1 MALSNS
7 EDVRATA
14 NWADRLSDIL
24 AKVLNVTIA
33 AMLFVMCAVTV
44 WQVFARYVLNDASS
58 WSEEVARIMMTYMA
72 LLGSAVVI
80 KTGGHVTV
88 TVLIDRVGPGML
100 TWLLALRDLA
110 MLTTLCVMGWSSFQ
124 FALLNS
130 VQLSAAMDIPMVYI
144 YAALWLGAGAMVV
157 MLILARL
164 SKINTN
170 WTSKADGFE

>member
-1 MALSNS
+1 MALSKS
-7 EDVRATA
+7 EDLRATP
-14 NWADRLSDIL
+14 NWADRLSDII
-24 AKVLNVTIA
+24 AKVLNITIA
-33 AMLFVMCAVTV
+33 TMLFVMCAVTV

-88 TVLIDRVGPGML
+88 TVLIDRVGPRTL
-100 TWLLALRDLA
+100 TLLLALRDFA
-110 MLTTLCVMGWSSFQ
+110 MLATLCVMGLSSFQ

-157 MLILARL
+157 MLVLARL